1 MNNGLRLA
9 VSLSTLLAAPAA
21 FADPGA
27 TTIPGGST
35 VVVVTPAAP
44 VMVTGPAQVSPPGAD
59 ELPPSAVPA
68 PTVTAAAA
76 PQNEDWNNVSHI
88 NGSLVPVGERGSYLY
103 KWKKTNI
110 SSNPIGWMMGF
121 YGLSVSHAVG
131 DHLALRGDAN
141 LFRPVESEESGYEVG
156 VTLPLYLKRVY
167 QGPFIEPGVM
177 IRDFNTSDAAGA
189 FIGPQVNIGWHW
201 TFDSGFN
208 ISAAVG
214 VARRIAQPG
223 MSSSSTSESDYDS
236 DYQSPIEPT
245 GYFRVGYAY

>member
-9 VSLSTLLAAPAA
+9 LSLSTLLAAPAA

-27 TTIPGGST
+27 PPIPGGST

-44 VMVTGPAQVSPPGAD
+44 VMVSGAAQVSPPGAA
-59 ELPPSAVPA
+59 EMPPVAA
-68 PTVTAAAA
+68 PTAVAAA
-76 PQNEDWNNVSHI
+76 PQNEDWGNVSHI
-88 NGSLVPVGERGSYLY
+88 NGSLVPVGERGNYLY
-103 KWKKTNI
+103 QWKKTNI

-141 LFRPVESEESGYEVG
+141 LIRPVGDGQSGYEVG

-167 QGPFIEPGVM
+167 QGPFIEPGVL
-177 IRDFNTSDAAGA
+177 IRDLDTSDTAGA

-214 VARRIAQPG
+214 VARRIAQPS
-223 MSSSSTSESDYDS
+223 MSASSTSDYDY